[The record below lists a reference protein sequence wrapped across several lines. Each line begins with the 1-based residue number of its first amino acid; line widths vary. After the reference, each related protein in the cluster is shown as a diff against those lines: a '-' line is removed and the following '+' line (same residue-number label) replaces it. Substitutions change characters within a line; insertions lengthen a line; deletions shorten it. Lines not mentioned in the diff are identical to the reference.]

1 VPTATFLCTQESTI
15 RQKKKKHLLFGEEQE
30 NEMKIGVPPVAGEFK
45 TPEAGLHEVI
55 VTEVEA
61 VPKPEQYWKDP
72 SRPEGQFQWT
82 LTIRDGE
89 DKGTTLRLWTG
100 DIIGRSPKNKL
111 VKFLRAL
118 DPQFDINTAYADY
131 DEFKSRTVGKPVR
144 VIVELQSKPDR
155 DDPSITRTFG
165 KVTDSFLKTA
175 KPELDVTEQLAA
187 LGATQIGDTEHDF

>member
-1 VPTATFLCTQESTI
+1 VQGES
-15 RQKKKKHLLFGEEQE
+15 
-30 NEMKIGVPPVAGEFK
+30 NPPSEGI
-45 TPEAGLHEVI
+45 HEVI
-55 VTEVEA
+55 ITEVEA
-61 VPKPEQYWKDP
+61 VTKPEQFWKDP
-72 SRPEGQFQWT
+72 ARPEGQFAWSMV
-82 LTIRDGE
+82 IRDGD
-89 DKGTTLRLWTG
+89 DKGKQLRLWTG
-100 DIIGRSPKNKL
+100 DTVGRHVRNKL
-111 VKFLRAL
+111 VKWLRAV
-118 DPQFDINTAYADY
+118 DPQFNIEVAYKDF